1 ARIEQPFFALNSQ
14 AGATT
19 PTDSE
24 SARRSWVTVQ
34 AQKGKEHILL
44 NAVALGADPGSVWAM
59 YPDGETAFDPAKA
72 QGFAVVKSVQ
82 EDHAIAKVSGG
93 SANLTGKGRAIM
105 IAPAPQSQRIPV
117 RLLNVS
123 SEQANDL
130 KRALQQKLG
139 EIQFVGEDQF
149 ARFLVDAKD
158 HTWHVY
164 SADGEKKILSLPI
177 SANPKALDPMAQV
190 LVQSRNA
197 SQLLALENPAS
208 QINLDVSVV
217 RVGERGIA
225 VVSDRMD
232 APVYHIRRAREAR
245 SLSNSLQ
252 LEVTTDT
259 DCYITIVDV
268 DAEGNVNVLFPN
280 PYQNQRFYAEGF
292 VRAGRSI
299 LLPDSLNAGN
309 RAGFHWDYANPPGV
323 DTIRVF
329 ASTDRQLTTR
339 IRQSVGSSGQ
349 SDLNQGVLVGKP
361 LAQLVSLRNELVGGM
376 TRGLI
381 TVSDEPVGQPAANE
395 NSQSIES
402 PYQGDAYSQQADAG
416 GGQGG
421 EKNVGNDPGV
431 PFEAEAVDP
440 LQAIPVQQPVADW
453 TAASVTVLVQP

>member
-1 ARIEQPFFALNSQ
+1 
-14 AGATT
+14 
-19 PTDSE
+19 
-24 SARRSWVTVQ
+24 
-34 AQKGKEHILL
+34 
-44 NAVALGADPGSVWAM
+44 
-59 YPDGETAFDPAKA
+59 
-72 QGFAVVKSVQ
+72 
-82 EDHAIAKVSGG
+82 
-93 SANLTGKGRAIM
+93 
-105 IAPAPQSQRIPV
+105 
-117 RLLNVS
+117 
-123 SEQANDL
+123 
-130 KRALQQKLG
+130 
-139 EIQFVGEDQF
+139 
-149 ARFLVDAKD
+149 
-158 HTWHVY
+158 
-164 SADGEKKILSLPI
+164 
-177 SANPKALDPMAQV
+177 
-190 LVQSRNA
+190 
-197 SQLLALENPAS
+197 
-208 QINLDVSVV
+208 
-217 RVGERGIA
+217 
-225 VVSDRMD
+225 MD
-232 APVYHIRRAREAR
+232 APVYHIRQAGESR

-252 LEVTTDT
+252 LEVTTDA
-259 DCYITIVDV
+259 DCYITVVDV

-280 PYQNQRFYAEGF
+280 PYQNQNFYPDGF

-421 EKNVGNDPGV
+421 EQNVGNDPGV